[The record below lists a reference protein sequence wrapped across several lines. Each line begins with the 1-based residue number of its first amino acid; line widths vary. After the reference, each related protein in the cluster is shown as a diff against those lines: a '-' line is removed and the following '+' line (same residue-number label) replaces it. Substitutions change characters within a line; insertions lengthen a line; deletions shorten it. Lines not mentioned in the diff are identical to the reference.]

1 MKIGRYS
8 VEEFAE
14 LVRSFHG
21 NAAPG
26 VILGGFMV
34 DALLQRL
41 PEGRLYDAICETARC
56 LPDAV
61 QLLTPCTAGNGWLK
75 VVNLGRFALAL
86 YDKSNGQGIRVF
98 VESEKISGWPEIN
111 DWYYKRKKKAEQD
124 LERLLEEIKSAGAGI
139 CGFEKVQVKGR
150 FLEKES
156 RGGMATC
163 PECGEGY
170 PSRDGPVCQACQ
182 GESPYAHAE
191 RSG

>member
-1 MKIGRYS
+1 LTIGRYS